1 MLSRVCGSFG
11 ESCESLTTALS
22 NSWEISSFRVYSY
35 CWVVRVRGLAEF
47 LNLLKS
53 LVKRERVWLNWL
65 SSPINAVILDLSV
78 GVESV
83 ISRCSA
89 VTAMANSI
97 VAPVMTI
104 SLLFLL
110 FCSFSVVFISAF
122 SLSLIS
128 S

>member
-11 ESCESLTTALS
+11 ESWESLTTALS
-22 NSWEISSFRVYSY
+22 NSWVISSFRVYSY
-35 CWVVRVRGLAEF
+35 CWVLGVRGLAEF
-47 LNLLKS
+47 LNLLNS

-65 SSPINAVILDLSV
+65 SSPINAVIFDLSE

-89 VTAMANSI
+89 VTAMANSSA
-97 VAPVMTI
+97 APAMAI

>member
-1 MLSRVCGSFG
+1 M
-11 ESCESLTTALS
+11 TTALS
-22 NSWEISSFRVYSY
+22 NSWVISSFRVYSY
-35 CWVVRVRGLAEF
+35 CWVLGVRGLAEF

-65 SSPINAVILDLSV
+65 SSPINVVILDLSV

-97 VAPVMTI
+97 VAPVMKM

>member
-1 MLSRVCGSFG
+1 MSSRVCGSFG
-11 ESCESLTTALS
+11 ESCESLATALS

-35 CWVVRVRGLAEF
+35 CWVVGVRGLAEF

-104 SLLFLL
+104 SLLFPL

>member
-1 MLSRVCGSFG
+1 MFSRVCGSFG
-11 ESCESLTTALS
+11 ESCESLATALS

-35 CWVVRVRGLAEF
+35 CWVVGVRGLAEF

-89 VTAMANSI
+89 VTAITNSI